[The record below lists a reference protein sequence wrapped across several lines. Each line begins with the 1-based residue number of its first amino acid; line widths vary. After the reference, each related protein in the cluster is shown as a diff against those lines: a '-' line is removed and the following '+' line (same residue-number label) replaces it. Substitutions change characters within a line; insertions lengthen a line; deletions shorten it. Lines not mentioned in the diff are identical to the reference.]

1 MKRFLVIIL
10 LMSSIFT
17 TSGCDSKNHVVCTT
31 SYPVEYLVQRIGG
44 DNISTCNLSDGTLI
58 QAAGISDDY
67 ESMLEESDILFYV
80 SGMEPYFELYGQDI
94 RSLQS
99 NYVDLST
106 FGHFYNFNRYTPTTV
121 DGTTSL
127 VESSYYDGDV
137 FNDINTY
144 NKDPFVWMDPLM
156 MLSSAETIRDYLI
169 NEYPELE
176 KEFKKNYEELEIDL
190 TNLDAQYQ
198 TIKDS
203 NKNISF
209 VSITPSF
216 GNWQN
221 TFGIQVYPVILSKY
235 GALPN
240 DNQLAI
246 IKQRI
251 IDDGVQY
258 IAHEQNLTPEMEA
271 LYNELVE
278 ELGLIPIE
286 LSNISSLSEYE
297 QEKNQ
302 DYLTIMYEN
311 FKVLESIGN

>member
-1 MKRFLVIIL
+1 MKRFLVIIVAL
-10 LMSSIFT
+10 GSIFT
-17 TSGCDSKNHVVCTT
+17 TSGCDSKSRLVCTT
-31 SYPVEYLVQRIGG
+31 SYPIEYLVQRIAGEHI
-44 DNISTCNLSDGTLI
+44 NTCNLSGDTVI
-58 QAAGISDDY
+58 QATTIKTNYKDI
-67 ESMLEESDILFYV
+67 LEESDILFHV

-94 RSLQS
+94 RTIQS

-106 FGHFYNFNRYTPTTV
+106 FGYFYDFNRYQRVV
-121 DGTTSL
+121 DNNSKPSEL
-127 VESSYYDGDV
+127 PYYQGDV

-176 KEFKKNYEELEIDL
+176 KEFQKNYKELEIDL
-190 TNLDAQYQ
+190 TSLDAQYQ
-198 TIKDS
+198 TIYNS

-209 VSITPSF
+209 ISLTPSF

-221 TFGIQVYPVILSKY
+221 TIGIQVYPVILSKY

-246 IKQRI
+246 IKQKI
-251 IDDGVQY
+251 IDDGVLY
-258 IAHEQNLTPEMEA
+258 IAHEQNLTPEMEI
-271 LYNELVE
+271 LYTKLVE

-286 LSNISSLSEYE
+286 LSNLSSLSASQ